1 MRLKPALASITSV
14 AAGLTCV
21 AALLA
26 QTPPAPQEQRPTFK
40 GGANLVRVDVSV
52 IDRHGELVTDLTKD
66 DFEIREDGVPQTVE
80 NFKLVEASGEAPDD
94 LSLPIRSPE
103 HALAEA
109 ARDDVRVFV
118 IFWDEYHIGQMAAA
132 IEGRKALT
140 EFVHNAFGPADL
152 VALVD
157 QLTPL
162 DAIKFTRDRL
172 ELTEAVRKLKG
183 RLGIYIPPRSALE
196 EGQMALMRDVEQLR
210 AQVTGSALEAVI
222 SHLGAIREG
231 RKAILFVSQDIGA
244 LPRDERYRWLD
255 GAIRLANT
263 NNTVIYTLDPRGLLM
278 NGRISDVLQ
287 SLASETGGRWFQSN
301 EPAPLLRT
309 IVKESR
315 AFYLLGYASTLNP
328 ADGRFHHIK
337 VHVKRPG
344 VDVHARNGYFA
355 PAPTQIE
362 NERTRVAAAVVPPD
376 VERALSPL
384 VAMRPDTVGD
394 LWVGA
399 TDRVDGAGGERRR
412 GGGGAGERRGWDDL
426 LRWRRPCDRRDV
438 HRAAGTVIDSADA
451 ARCGRSGRRSRDIDV
466 RRAGFRRRAV
476 HELTSAD
483 ACPQR
488 PGASLAHDGRVG
500 GAVCGT
506 RLRSYRS
513 PRGPLLGVW
522 RGIRRRDGHGESPQP
537 QGNRVVLP
545 AAFTCDR
552 PAGRVCGAVSA
563 LLGLARRLPDRD
575 RSVARRRS
583 REGAGA
589 LPCFAI
595 IHVVASGFSRKTPMP
610 GLKTRA
616 YIRLSKGRPT
626 SECDRCYVHLPC

>member
-1 MRLKPALASITSV
+1 VRLKPALASITSV

-399 TDRVDGAGGERRR
+399 TRGADGTARVTIAWTAREANVGAAVAARASGADGTIYYDGAVPATAATFTAPPGRLSIQRTLLDAD
-412 GGGGAGERRGWDDL
+412 GAAADRETSTFDVPDFGAALSMSSPVLMRARNGLE
-426 LRWRRPCDRRDV
+426 LRSLTTGASAVPYAGHVFDRTDRLV
-438 HRAAGTVIDSADA
+438 VRFSVFGAASADA
-451 ARCGRSGRRSRDIDV
+451 TVTASLLSRKGIALSSLPLSPVTD
-466 RRAGFRRRAV
+466 
-476 HELTSAD
+476 
-483 ACPQR
+483 R
-488 PGASLAHDGRVG
+488 PGEYAVQFPLSSVSRGDYLIAIEAS
-500 GAVCGT
+500 
-506 RLRSYRS
+506 
-513 PRGPLLGVW
+513 
-522 RGIRRRDGHGESPQP
+522 HGD
-537 QGNRVVLP
+537 
-545 AAFTCDR
+545 DR
-552 PAGRVCGAVSA
+552 AKA
-563 LLGLARRLPDRD
+563 LVP
-575 RSVARRRS
+575 
-583 REGAGA
+583 
-589 LPCFAI
+589 F
-595 IHVVASGFSRKTPMP
+595 HASQ
-610 GLKTRA
+610 
-616 YIRLSKGRPT
+616 
-626 SECDRCYVHLPC
+626 